1 MTKSKAKPKPKAE
14 TAKPG
19 AVPKPDAARILLQ
32 ELMSTPAEPPG
43 AKRSWWRRAGRVVL
57 VPALAVLSGLI
68 LGGVLIALTSQ
79 EVWQA
84 FQVSVLQGI
93 GTSFAVV
100 FRAYA
105 ALFAGAFGNPVQM
118 VVALQ
123 SGDPLAVRRA
133 FNPILES
140 MVAATP
146 YIFAGLSVALAF
158 RGGLFNIG
166 AEGQIFV
173 GAITATYVGYALVGL
188 PMIVHLPLALAA
200 GALGG
205 ALWGFIPGWLKA
217 RTGAHEVINTIMMN
231 YIAFRLSD
239 WLLTGPMMRPDS
251 FNPVSPTIQVS
262 AMLPRFFADPIRFHL
277 GFFVA
282 LLVAYLVYWFLF
294 RTTWGFNLRTAG
306 SNPNAA
312 RYAGIKT
319 GRWIFLTM
327 SLAGALAGLAGTNEV
342 LGVNHNLAMAFSSGY
357 GFDSIALAL
366 LGRSH
371 PLGVVLA
378 SLFFGTL
385 RSGARR
391 MQVVSGIPI
400 DIISVIQAMILAF
413 MAAPAIIRTIYR
425 LRQPAEAG
433 EEVLVRGWGG

>member
-1 MTKSKAKPKPKAE
+1 VTKSKAKPKPKAE

-43 AKRSWWRRAGRVVL
+43 AKRSWRRRAGRVVL

-93 GTSFAVV
+93 GSSFAVV

-251 FNPVSPTIQVS
+251 FNPVSPTIQTS

-312 RYAGIKT
+312 RYAGIWRCSGDPIRWGSSWRRSSSARCAA
-319 GRWIFLTM
+319 GR
-327 SLAGALAGLAGTNEV
+327 GACRSCPEFRST
-342 LGVNHNLAMAFSSGY
+342 SSP
-357 GFDSIALAL
+357 S
-366 LGRSH
+366 S
-371 PLGVVLA
+371 
-378 SLFFGTL
+378 
-385 RSGARR
+385 RR
-391 MQVVSGIPI
+391 
-400 DIISVIQAMILAF
+400 
-413 MAAPAIIRTIYR
+413 
-425 LRQPAEAG
+425 
-433 EEVLVRGWGG
+433 

>member
-1 MTKSKAKPKPKAE
+1 
-14 TAKPG
+14 
-19 AVPKPDAARILLQ
+19 
-32 ELMSTPAEPPG
+32 
-43 AKRSWWRRAGRVVL
+43 VVL

-173 GAITATYVGYALVGL
+173 GAITATYVGYALVGV
-188 PMIVHLPLALAA
+188 PTIVHLPLALAA

-251 FNPVSPTIQVS
+251 FNPVSPTIQAS

-277 GFFVA
+277 GFFFA